1 MLIGERLQQE
11 RQRLGMTQAE
21 FAEACGSG
29 KRQQSRYEAGE
40 QVPGGEY
47 LAGAAQLGVDVS
59 YVLTGN
65 ASVSTGSVSAE
76 DALLL
81 AAYHRAPPATRSLVL
96 AALGGSTT
104 AVAPDVAA
112 GINISGGMQGQVIHG
127 NVRQGST
134 AFNVGGRKKK

>member
-11 RQRLGMTQAE
+11 RQRLGLTQAE

-47 LAGAAQLGVDVS
+47 LAGAAQLGVDVA
-59 YVLTGN
+59 YVLTGS
-65 ASVSTGSVSAE
+65 ASVSTGNVSAE

-96 AALGGSTT
+96 AALGAGTPAPASST
-104 AVAPDVAA
+104 A
-112 GINISGGMQGQVIHG
+112 GIKISGGKQNQVIQG
-127 NVRQGST
+127 NVRQDD
-134 AFNVGGRKKK
+134 AVFNVGGRKKK